1 MSVDPYDINGTSKAI
16 YNAVNMN
23 ENDKNQNSLGLK
35 NIIKNHTITDWL
47 SEQITD
53 INNKF

>member
-1 MSVDPYDINGTSKAI
+1 
-16 YNAVNMN
+16 MN